1 MRYPRTTTRRVLA
14 VFCGLPL
21 TVASL
26 GCANNAKTG
35 ALIGTGLGA
44 ATGAVV
50 GNQSGEAGEGAAI
63 GAAVGAGAGAGYI
76 IGNEQDKAER
86 ERHRRDGATRR

>member
-1 MRYPRTTTRRVLA
+1 MRYSRTTTRRVLA
-14 VFCGLPL
+14 VLCGLPL
-21 TVASL
+21 SVASL

-50 GNQSGEAGEGAAI
+50 GNQSGETGEGAAI
-63 GAAVGAGAGAGYI
+63 GAAVGAGAGYI

-86 ERHRRDGATRR
+86 ERDLRDGATRR